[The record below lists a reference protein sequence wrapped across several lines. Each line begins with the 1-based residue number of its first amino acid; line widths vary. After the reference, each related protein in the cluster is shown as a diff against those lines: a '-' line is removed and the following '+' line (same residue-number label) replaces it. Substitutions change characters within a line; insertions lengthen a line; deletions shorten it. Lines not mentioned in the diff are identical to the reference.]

1 MSVHAPTAP
10 SAAPAT
16 PTVPWWRLPI
26 VWLVIGGP
34 ALVVVASFITL
45 ALAIRNPD
53 PVLATPAAK
62 SKAEQPAV
70 RRPRLSAARRR
81 GSVLRPRAAA
91 AASAHRRPR

>member
-1 MSVHAPTAP
+1 MASKAPRF
-10 SAAPAT
+10 AT
-16 PTVPWWRLPI
+16 PAQPAQPEPTVAWWRLPI

-45 ALAIRNPD
+45 ALAVLNPD

-70 RRPRLSAARRR
+70 QGRNHAATPGR
-81 GSVLRPRAAA
+81 
-91 AASAHRRPR
+91 